1 MGSWFL
7 QDASSIH
14 VIVMQLML
22 MVTSLH
28 LPPVLWM

>member
-14 VIVMQLML
+14 VIVMQLKL
-22 MVTSLH
+22 MVMSLH
-28 LPPVLWM
+28 LHPVLWM